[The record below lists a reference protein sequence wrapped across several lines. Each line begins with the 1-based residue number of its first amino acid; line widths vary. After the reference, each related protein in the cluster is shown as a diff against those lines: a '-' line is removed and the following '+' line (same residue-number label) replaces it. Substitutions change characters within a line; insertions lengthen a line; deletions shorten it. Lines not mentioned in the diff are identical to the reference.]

1 MKTLTALWAVPVL
14 LIAATTSPLV
24 VKSSTYL
31 VTTQTKDGKVIENRK
46 LNPTSVKPRDQLV
59 LSTAVQNVT
68 QKALSN
74 VSIVQPIPEQTQFIA
89 NSATDLQTAELQ
101 YSADGGKSFAK
112 EPLKKTIT
120 VEENGKK
127 FAKEVT
133 IPPQQYTHVKWVLKS
148 LQSEASQT
156 LEVRVNVR

>member
-14 LIAATTSPLV
+14 LVAATTSPLV

-46 LNPTSVKPRDQLV
+46 LNPTSVKPKDQLV

-89 NSATDLQTAELQ
+89 NSATDLQSAELQ

-133 IPPQQYTHVKWVLKS
+133 VPPQQYTHVKWVLKS